1 MKQGLKDLTKV
12 LWLKFGL
19 KERVGGLD
27 VDLNMNQIIEDIV
40 SHAVDCKFYHQGSGK
55 PLGIFK

>member
-12 LWLKFGL
+12 LWLKSGL
-19 KERVGGLD
+19 KERVGGED
-27 VDLNMNQIIEDIV
+27 VDLNMNQIIEAIV
-40 SHAVDCKFYHQGSGK
+40 SHAVGCKFYHQGSGK